1 MALLIQLRR
10 GRPRASARAAVLL
23 AAALLVPGCVHAGQV
38 RSGDRLP
45 DLILPDW
52 RGASFD
58 LTSLRGKVV
67 LVDFWASWCEPCR
80 TALPALDAMARR
92 HHDSGLIV
100 VGIDI
105 DGSRE
110 SADRFLAERLP
121 QPSITLLYDRDGAM
135 MAKLGASGMP
145 ALYLVDRTGVVRRVD
160 AGYTPE
166 HLHDVERSVVE
177 LLGSAPLP

>member
-1 MALLIQLRR
+1 VALLIQRR
-10 GRPRASARAAVLL
+10 QDRPRASARAAVLL
-23 AAALLVPGCVHAGQV
+23 FTALLGPGCVHAGQV

-45 DLILPDW
+45 DLTLRDW
-52 RGASFD
+52 HGAAFD

-80 TALPALDAMARR
+80 TALPALDAMAQR
-92 HHDSGLIV
+92 HHDAGLTV

-121 QPSITLLYDRDGAM
+121 HPTLVLLYDRDGAM

-166 HLHDVERSVVE
+166 HLHEVERSVTE
-177 LLGSAPLP
+177 LLGATPPP

>member
-1 MALLIQLRR
+1 VAILN
-10 GRPRASARAAVLL
+10 RPRRDRPRRPARGAVLL
-23 AAALLVPGCVHAGQV
+23 ALFLLLPGCVHAGRV
-38 RSGDRLP
+38 RRGDRLP
-45 DLILPDW
+45 DLTLPDW
-52 RGASFD
+52 RGGSFD
-58 LTSLRGKVV
+58 VTSLRGKVV

-110 SADRFLAERLP
+110 NANRFLAERLP

-135 MAKLGASGMP
+135 MGKLGASGMP
-145 ALYLVDRTGVVRRVD
+145 ALYLVDRAGVVRRVD

-166 HLHDVERSVVE
+166 HLQDVERSVVE
-177 LLGSAPLP
+177 LLGMAPP